1 MKLFIQVPC
10 LNEEKTLPAVIAELP
25 RAIDGVDEIYTL
37 VIDDGSTDRTAEVA
51 QEIGVDYI
59 LKNAGN
65 CGLAQT
71 FAKGIDVC
79 LLLGADLI
87 LNTDGD
93 NQYCGANIPQL
104 VAPLLENRADIVI
117 GCRDVA
123 NHAEFS
129 GLKKFLHQF
138 GSHVVNRLANVSV
151 PDVTSGFRALNRRA
165 AMHLIM
171 MTMFSYTIEM
181 LIQAGRRG
189 LRLFWV
195 PIQVN
200 PATRPSRLFR
210 SKRHFIIM
218 QIKTILKVY
227 LYYCPMRFFGWL
239 VAFLV
244 TVALLSFA
252 RLSYYLWFVDGDFA
266 KFKIGSGLLLLF
278 SLLLAVIF
286 IVSGLLGQI
295 MTGQRYVME
304 DIRYRIINNQDNQ
317 NRLLAE
323 YHLITAPQFFRWKSY
338 QYSPESRQT
347 LST

>member
-1 MKLFIQVPC
+1 MKLFIQIPC
-10 LNEEKTLPAVIAELP
+10 FNEEATLPAVISELP
-25 RAIDGVDEIYTL
+25 RVIDGVDEIYTI

-87 LNTDGD
+87 VNTDGD
-93 NQYCGANIPQL
+93 NQYFGADIPQL

-117 GCRDVA
+117 GCRDIA
-123 NHAEFS
+123 NHEEFS
-129 GLKKFLHQF
+129 GLKKFLHQV
-138 GSHVVNRLANVSV
+138 GSYVVNWLSNVSI

-200 PATRPSRLFR
+200 PAYRPSRLFR
-210 SKRHFIIM
+210 SNSHFIIM
-218 QIKTILKVY
+218 QLKTMLKVY
-227 LYYCPMRFFGWL
+227 LYYCPLRFFSWL
-239 VAFLV
+239 VAFLGIV
-244 TVALLSFA
+244 VLLSLA
-252 RLSYYLWFVDGDFA
+252 RLSYYLLFVGEDFA
-266 KFKIGSGLLLLF
+266 KFKIGTGLLLLF
-278 SLLLAVIF
+278 CLLLAVIF
-286 IVSGLLGQI
+286 IVSGFLGQI

-304 DIRYRIINNQDNQ
+304 DIRYRILNNQDTQ
-317 NRLLAE
+317 KRLLAE
-323 YHLITAPQFFRWKSY
+323 YDLIAAPQFFRWKRY
-338 QYSPESRQT
+338 QYSPQPRQT
-347 LST
+347 LGV